1 MAGGANLEDHYGVL
15 GVGKHASAD
24 EVKRAY
30 RQLSKVYHPDKAGH
44 LEEVERR
51 NRERQMVSLNVAYQV
66 LMSPRQR
73 QEYDMIRSPRG
84 AAAAATERRRPASAN
99 SASRGRAS
107 WKPPQAPMPSR
118 GANAAPSQGAGVYV
132 AAAAGARMSRPRYQ
146 VGSKYTQSSR
156 QARRMDP
163 SQYTV
168 HVDGRAAEFERAAS
182 TPQGHAPEFE
192 RASSTPRGLGS
203 PGRFAAPP
211 PGQPRNPIWLQRT
224 LDIARDW
231 EQAHCPDRE
240 QEERYVWKN
249 ACGGLLQGLRERRQ
263 NRAAEA
269 GHSDEEKSQPVAA
282 AT

>member
-1 MAGGANLEDHYGVL
+1 MEDHYGVL
-15 GVGKHASAD
+15 GVGNRASAD

-44 LEEVERR
+44 LDEVERR

-66 LMSPRQR
+66 LMSPRRR
-73 QEYDMIRSPRG
+73 QEYDLAQPSPRG
-84 AAAAATERRRPASAN
+84 AAAAAAERRRPASAS

-107 WKPPQAPMPSR
+107 WRPPQAPMPS
-118 GANAAPSQGAGVYV
+118 GGVNPAPAPAPGAGVYT

-163 SQYTV
+163 SQYKV
-168 HVDGRAAEFERAAS
+168 HVDGRAAEFEGPA
-182 TPQGHAPEFE
+182 
-192 RASSTPRGLGS
+192 STPRGQGS
-203 PGRFAAPP
+203 PGRFEAPLP
-211 PGQPRNPIWLQRT
+211 APATPGQPRNPIWLQRT
-224 LDIARDW
+224 LDIAREW

-240 QEERYVWKN
+240 QEDRYVWKN

-263 NRAAEA
+263 NLAAA
-269 GHSDEEKSQPVAA
+269 GHSDEEQSQPVAA
-282 AT
+282 AA

>member
-1 MAGGANLEDHYGVL
+1 MEDHYGVL
-15 GVGKHASAD
+15 GVGQNASAD

-30 RQLSKVYHPDKAGH
+30 RQLSKVYHPDKVGH

-73 QEYDMIRSPRG
+73 QEYDLSQQSPRG
-84 AAAAATERRRPASAN
+84 AAAAPVDRRRPSSASA
-99 SASRGRAS
+99 AARGRAS
-107 WKPPQAPMPSR
+107 WRPPQAPASSGSANPTPS
-118 GANAAPSQGAGVYV
+118 PGAGVFT

-182 TPQGHAPEFE
+182 TP
-192 RASSTPRGLGS
+192 RAHGS
-203 PGRFAAPP
+203 PGSFAAPP
-211 PGQPRNPIWLQRT
+211 PAPATPRQPRNPIWLQRT
-224 LDIARDW
+224 LDIAREW

-240 QEERYVWKN
+240 QEDRYVWKN
-249 ACGGLLQGLRERRQ
+249 ACGGLLQNLRERRQ
-263 NRAAEA
+263 NRAAAA
-269 GHSDEEKSQPVAA
+269 GQSDEEESQPVAA
-282 AT
+282 AA